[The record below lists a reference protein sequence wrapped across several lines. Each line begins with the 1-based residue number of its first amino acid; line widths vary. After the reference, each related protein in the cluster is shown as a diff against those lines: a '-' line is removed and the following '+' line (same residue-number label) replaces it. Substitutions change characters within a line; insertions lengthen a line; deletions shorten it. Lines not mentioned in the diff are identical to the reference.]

1 MGMSTFNILFVKLI
15 QNTALFFTSVPFE
28 GQNIVSTTI
37 NVKINQRNYEKII
50 YKSDVDFDSI
60 YR

>member
-15 QNTALFFTSVPFE
+15 QNTALFFTSVSFE
-28 GQNIVSTTI
+28 GLNIVSTPI
-37 NVKINQRNYEKII
+37 NVKISQRNYEKII
-50 YKSDVDFDSI
+50 YKSAVGFNSI

>member
-1 MGMSTFNILFVKLI
+1 MQLI
-15 QNTALFFTSVPFE
+15 FFTSASFE
-28 GQNIVSTTI
+28 GLDIVSATI
-37 NVKINQRNYEKII
+37 NVKIMQRNYEKII

>member
-15 QNTALFFTSVPFE
+15 QNTVLFFTSVSFE
-28 GQNIVSTTI
+28 GLNIVSTTI
-37 NVKINQRNYEKII
+37 NVKINQRNYEKNI
-50 YKSDVDFDSI
+50 YKSDADFVSI

>member
-15 QNTALFFTSVPFE
+15 QNTVLFFTSVSFE
-28 GQNIVSTTI
+28 GLNIVSTTI
-37 NVKINQRNYEKII
+37 NVKISQRNYEKII
-50 YKSDVDFDSI
+50 YKSCADFNSI

>member
-15 QNTALFFTSVPFE
+15 QNTVLFFTSVSFE
-28 GQNIVSTTI
+28 GLNIVSTTI
-37 NVKINQRNYEKII
+37 NVKISQRNYEKII
-50 YKSDVDFDSI
+50 YKSAVDFNSI